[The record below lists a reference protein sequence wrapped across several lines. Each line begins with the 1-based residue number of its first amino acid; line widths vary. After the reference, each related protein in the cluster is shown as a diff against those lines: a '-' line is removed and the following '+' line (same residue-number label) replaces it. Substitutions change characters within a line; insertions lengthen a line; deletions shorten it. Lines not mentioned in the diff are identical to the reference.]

1 MENIIQVDSFK
12 LAGIKVRTTNKSGK
26 AQKDINDLWGR
37 FFSEKIQEKIK
48 FKLND
53 NIYSVYTD
61 YETDHSG
68 EYTAFIGCSVSSFEK
83 LPDGLSGI
91 QINGG
96 TYRGY
101 IATGKLPEAVIKTWT
116 EIWRQ
121 DDELNRAYVA
131 DFEVYDFNSKDPDN
145 PEVEIY
151 LSVK

>member
-1 MENIIQVDSFK
+1 MENIIQVDSFR

-26 AQKDINDLWGR
+26 AQKDLNDLWGR

-48 FKLND
+48 FKLTD

-68 EYTAFIGCSVSSFEK
+68 EYTVFIGCSVSSFEDQS
-83 LPDGLSGI
+83 DGLSDL
-91 QINGG
+91 QISEGNF
-96 TYRGY
+96 RRY
-101 IATGKLPEAVIKTWT
+101 IAAGKLPEAVIKTWT
-116 EIWRQ
+116 EIWKQ
-121 DDELNRAYVA
+121 DDKLNRAYVA
-131 DFEVYDFNSKDPDN
+131 DFEVYGLKSKDPDN